1 MKVKLLLILPLAML
15 FFGVT
20 RVLAQETTAAQS
32 EADYRFQFDGYR
44 TAYQTYQ
51 VDKSEYLRTGTLKA
65 EQEALESGKLAAIAR
80 VKTLAAYT
88 QWMRLQLLQYANQ
101 YSRAAELASRLD
113 QQNVWFLSHQ
123 TEISAATS
131 KTVFE
136 AVMEK
141 YTDDLE
147 QREKLYM
154 LAQIELKL
162 ARLTS
167 FRLEIIRLAD
177 PLRVVLAQADSPEI
191 TQGLSR
197 ADENLIALETRIN
210 TESEMSKVLEGMKI
224 AGRRDDPQDAGR
236 NSTREIE
243 SLRQLTLSTIN
254 ILAEL
259 EGRYGQ

>member
-1 MKVKLLLILPLAML
+1 MKVKLLLIFSLALL
-15 FFGVT
+15 FLGVT
-20 RVLAQETTAAQS
+20 RVLAQETTVAQA
-32 EADYRFQFDGYR
+32 EADYRFQFDVYR
-44 TAYQTYQ
+44 AEYQAYQ

-65 EQEALESGKLAAIAR
+65 EQEALESGKIAATAR
-80 VKTLAAYT
+80 AKTLVAYT
-88 QWMRLQLLQYANQ
+88 QWMRLQLLQYVSQ
-101 YSRAAELASRLD
+101 YPRVAELASRLD
-113 QQNVWFLSHQ
+113 QQNAWYQIHQ

-131 KTVFE
+131 KTAFE
-136 AVMEK
+136 SVMEK
-141 YTDDLE
+141 YINDLE
-147 QREKLYM
+147 EREKLYM

-177 PLRVVLAQADSPEI
+177 PLRVVLAQVDSPEI
-191 TQGLSR
+191 VQGLSR
-197 ADENLIALETRIN
+197 VDESLVALETRIKA
-210 TESEMSKVLEGMKI
+210 ESEMSKVLEGQKVI
-224 AGRRDDPQDAGR
+224 GRRDDPQDAGR